1 MLLKYLFSVIFMIT
15 WVQNIYKC
23 RMITSCD
30 YTCLTEVSPCIAA
43 VKKIN
48 ESYMHSFFLPL
59 SVMLSHHEA

>member
-1 MLLKYLFSVIFMIT
+1 MIT

-48 ESYMHSFFLPL
+48 ESYMHSIFLPL